1 MKIKDSDYFN
11 SEFMPQFNSSNKKFT
26 SFLQKLGQLWEAMVE
41 NILRQ
46 DQPKIYVKQNQF
58 GDTYWKIY
66 DPFSQSSKYFKTEQD
81 VRIWLEKRFYS

>member
-1 MKIKDSDYFN
+1 MKTKDSNYSN
-11 SEFMPQFNSSNKKFT
+11 LEFMSQSNSSNKKST
-26 SFLQKLGQLWEAMVE
+26 PFLQKLSQLWDAMVE
-41 NILRQ
+41 TILRQ
-46 DQPKIYVKQNQF
+46 DQPKIYAKQNQF